1 MLQSFSA
8 AVLRHPFAR
17 RYMTSLEARPIA
29 TKCATSGALM
39 LASDALRQKLEQAER
54 DEFRWDAA
62 RTARMTAF
70 AIAFHAPFLHHL
82 HIFYEALW
90 PRLGVRHTAVK
101 VAGGAEGLLAPRR
114 ASIGCHRRSRS
125 TKRSRRRRF

>member
-1 MLQSFSA
+1 MA
-8 AVLRHPFAR
+8 
-17 RYMTSLEARPIA
+17 SLETSPIA

-39 LASDALRQKLEQAER
+39 LASDALRQRLEQAER
-54 DEFRWDAA
+54 DDDFRWDAA

-70 AIAFHAPFLHHL
+70 AIGFHAPFLHHL

-101 VAGGAEGLLAPRR
+101 IALDQAFAAPAFLTTFLTYTSISEGLGVDGAALR
-114 ASIGCHRRSRS
+114 IE
-125 TKRSRRRRF
+125 T